1 MIPLRLLSPCIEYP
15 RTNLHILTANTRENS
30 SILDIFHPLTVKYR
44 VKFQEFPFINHLSKS
59 LDKSKSKSHR
69 TPWSTSNVTIV
80 PYKVTTISQIPDSVE
95 SRQKSKNRYNY
106 TSLAISIVNVTRF
119 WAEKKA
125 EHSEKS
131 AEKEA
136 SGDPSDLMRCSARR
150 DWSRSIPKPVY
161 PLAWPGRILRG
172 HGQKLGNSVVVG
184 ALHDRGR

>member
-1 MIPLRLLSPCIEYP
+1 MHRIP
-15 RTNLHILTANTRENS
+15 TNESSYSHCENS

-80 PYKVTTISQIPDSVE
+80 PYKVTTISQIPDSV
-95 SRQKSKNRYNY
+95 KNRDRNRKTDTITHPSRYRSQ
-106 TSLAISIVNVTRF
+106 TLHDF
-119 WAEKKA
+119 EPKKRPNIRG
-125 EHSEKS
+125 KT

>member
-1 MIPLRLLSPCIEYP
+1 MHRIP
-15 RTNLHILTANTRENS
+15 TNESSYSTANIRENS

-106 TSLAISIVNVTRF
+106 TSLAISIANVTRF

-125 EHSEKS
+125 EHSRKNRGEGG
-131 AEKEA
+131 E
-136 SGDPSDLMRCSARR
+136 R
-150 DWSRSIPKPVY
+150 WSIRFNAMFGQAWLEPFNPETSLPTGLAGENITWPRLKTRQFRGGGRAPRSWTLICV
-161 PLAWPGRILRG
+161 RMD
-172 HGQKLGNSVVVG
+172 H
-184 ALHDRGR
+184 